1 MSDEAW
7 PTVTKSDCV
16 SWNINKNNTWQRGT
30 WVTVH
35 DKAWQREKRNQI
47 RPGTEII
54 KNGGEE
60 WQYVT
65 KREKEWACVMKH
77 KKKAKS
83 DHCSHIFY
91 YNSAKGFYLFYWYF
105 FNIQMTSII
114 KKIKCIEESDSDVA

>member
-30 WVTVH
+30 WVTIH
-35 DKAWQREKRNQI
+35 DKAWREKRNQI
-47 RPGTEII
+47 RPGTEITI

-65 KREKEWACVMKH
+65 KREKEWACVMKQ
-77 KKKAKS
+77 KKAKN

-91 YNSAKGFYLFYWYF
+91 YNSAKDFYLFYWYF